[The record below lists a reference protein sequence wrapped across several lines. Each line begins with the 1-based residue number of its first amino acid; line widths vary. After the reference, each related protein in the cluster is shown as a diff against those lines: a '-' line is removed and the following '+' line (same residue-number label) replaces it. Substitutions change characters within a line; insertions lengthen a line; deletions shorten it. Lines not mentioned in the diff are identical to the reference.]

1 MRELNSR
8 QGANCAMRRVR
19 IFALVGVLYLSASL
33 ASADG
38 KSLSGKYE
46 RFVNGKPDTNSAT
59 ITMQQNDS
67 GKVHVDGN
75 AVWVGDAATGNVNTG
90 EIAGD
95 FSVVNNQ
102 ILYRDTST
110 GCRMT
115 IAIVKDGLKVSK
127 TTAACGGLNVTFDG
141 AYRKAQ

>member
-1 MRELNSR
+1 MRV
-8 QGANCAMRRVR
+8 AR
-19 IFALVGVLYLSASL
+19 IFALIATFCISASL
-33 ASADG
+33 ASANG
-38 KSLSGKYE
+38 NSLSGKYE
-46 RFVNGKPDTNSAT
+46 RVVNGKPDTNTAT
-59 ITMQQNDS
+59 ITLEEKS
-67 GKVHVDGN
+67 GGKVHVSGD
-75 AVWVGDAATGNVNTG
+75 AVWVGNPATGNVNTG

-102 ILYRDTST
+102 ILYRDAST

-141 AYRKAQ
+141 SYRKVAQ